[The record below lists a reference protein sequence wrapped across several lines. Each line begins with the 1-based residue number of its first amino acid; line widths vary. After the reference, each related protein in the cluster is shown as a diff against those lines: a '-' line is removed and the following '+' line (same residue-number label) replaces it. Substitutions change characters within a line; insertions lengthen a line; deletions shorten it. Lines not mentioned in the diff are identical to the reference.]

1 LRTKTSKIS
10 TGETKIKSYPKNA
23 PVVTEDELIE
33 TFVAGS
39 LVGRN
44 MERDRLYGELVT
56 YEGLSVMYD
65 HYIRV
70 QDVLRMI
77 ERDPDS
83 TGAI

>member
-1 LRTKTSKIS
+1 MTSKNNP
-10 TGETKIKSYPKNA
+10 ENA
-23 PVVTEDELIE
+23 PASNEDELIE

-44 MERDRLYGELVT
+44 MERDRLYEALVT

-65 HYIRV
+65 HYIKI
-70 QDVLRMI
+70 QDVLEMI
-77 ERDPDS
+77 DRSPDS

>member
-1 LRTKTSKIS
+1 MK
-10 TGETKIKSYPKNA
+10 KIKINPENA
-23 PVVTEDELIE
+23 PASNEDELIE

-44 MERDRLYGELVT
+44 MERDRLYEALVT

-65 HYIRV
+65 HYIKI
-70 QDVLRMI
+70 QDVLEMI
-77 ERDPDS
+77 DRDPDS

>member
-1 LRTKTSKIS
+1 MRKALMYT

-23 PVVTEDELIE
+23 PASNEDELVE

-56 YEGLSVMYD
+56 YEGLSVYYD
-65 HYIRV
+65 HYIKI
-70 QDVLRMI
+70 QDVLKMI
-77 ERDPDS
+77 DRDPE
-83 TGAI
+83 

>member
-1 LRTKTSKIS
+1 MIGK
-10 TGETKIKSYPKNA
+10 TKIKSNPENA
-23 PVVTEDELIE
+23 PASNEDELIE

-44 MERDRLYGELVT
+44 MERDRLYEALVT

-65 HYIRV
+65 HYIKI
-70 QDVLRMI
+70 QDVLEMI
-77 ERDPDS
+77 DRDPDS

>member
-1 LRTKTSKIS
+1 MRTKTSKIS

-77 ERDPDS
+77 ERDPE
-83 TGAI
+83 